1 MSIASEITRITDN
14 VADAYTAANAKGATM
29 PVTQNSDN
37 LASTINTISSGG
49 VDTAGWIP
57 RDIDANGKL
66 VGSTRVPNFAGVKS
80 IETYALYYASYK
92 NIHMVGT
99 VSFPDLLRIDE
110 QWACLRAFE
119 SNPRITAVS
128 MPLLTTIAAREPCQ
142 YMFYN
147 CVGITSVDLHS
158 LESILGGTNSSS
170 DCEYMFSRCTG
181 ITSVDLS
188 SLKYVRGYDSCYNM
202 FKDCTGI
209 TSINLSSL
217 EEIGNSSC
225 SYMFKG
231 CSNLENADV
240 SNVQIIGDGGCK
252 QMFADTKVKN
262 LLFSSLTAQGL
273 GNKTNQFDD
282 MLSGV
287 TGCTVVFPSALQSV
301 MGNWTSVQNGF
312 GGTNTTVLF
321 GEVKEL
327 QVTIPQGYTVV
338 FNSVDISNKTSVI
351 GLIGNNTV
359 EGIDSNGRAFKY
371 TFVVDANTTSFTPDV
386 SGLTFNEFQLTSNE
400 TGVVFSATTILSST
414 SYNLTVDANNKVY
427 ATAGMTIIGSGT
439 KTGVECMPETVSTD
453 SSTTIMIVAMS
464 GPSVVYDSS
473 NITSSI
479 TGDTQYV
486 TADTANDLILFG
498 ANTYITKSVQIALTP
513 TANTTHM
520 RIVTEAYSQTE
531 DKYDYSYLA
540 LGTQRVVPSY
550 SDVKNNI
557 IADGSYLFRQTG
569 INTEFVS
576 IDTNTLDQSNL
587 VLSFGLAEDSSI
599 KGDNTLHIKPI
610 KVYYW

>member
-66 VGSTRVPNFAGVKS
+66 VGSTRVPNFSGVQS
-80 IETYALYYASYK
+80 IGTYALHSVSIRNN
-92 NIHMVGT
+92 NITGT
-99 VSFPDLLRIDE
+99 ISFPNLLRIDE
-110 QWACLRAFE
+110 EYACDNAFE
-119 SNPRITAVS
+119 RSPNITAVS
-128 MPLLTTIAAREPCQ
+128 MPLLTTMAGGKACQ
-142 YMFYN
+142 YMFQN
-147 CVGITSVDLHS
+147 CTGIISVDLHS
-158 LESILGGTNSSS
+158 LETVSGSQG
-170 DCEYMFSRCTG
+170 CEYMFQNCTG

-188 SLKYVRGYDSCYNM
+188 SLKYVRVYSGCSQM
-202 FKDCTGI
+202 FDGCTGI
-209 TSINLSSL
+209 TSISLSSL
-217 EEIGNSSC
+217 EEIGYNSC
-225 SYMFKG
+225 SYMFNG
-231 CSNLENADV
+231 CSNLTNADM
-240 SNVQIIGDGGCK
+240 SNVQIIGEGGCK
-252 QMFADTKVKN
+252 SMFANTKVKRI
-262 LLFSSLTAQGL
+262 LFSSLTAQGL
-273 GNKTNQFDD
+273 GNKTNQFDN

-287 TGCTVVFPSALQSV
+287 TGCTVVFPTALQSV
-301 MGNWTSVQNGF
+301 IGNWTSVQNGF

-338 FNSVDISNKTSVI
+338 FNGVDISNETSVI

-359 EGIDSNGRAFKY
+359 EGIDSNGRAFTY
-371 TFVVDANTTSFTPDV
+371 TFVVDANTTSFTLDV

-400 TGVVFSATTILSST
+400 TGVVFSATTILGGT
-414 SYNLTVDANNKVY
+414 SYNLTIDANNKVY
-427 ATAGMTIIGSGT
+427 ATAGLTITGSGI
-439 KTGVECMPETVSTD
+439 KTGMECMSDIVSTN
-453 SSTTIMIVAMS
+453 SSTTITVVAMS

-473 NITSSI
+473 NIVSSI

-498 ANTYITKSVQIALTP
+498 ANTNITGSAQITLTP
-513 TANTTHM
+513 PANTTHM
-520 RIVTEAYSQTE
+520 RIMTEAYSQTE
-531 DKYDYSYLA
+531 NKYDYSYLA

-550 SDVKNNI
+550 SDVKNGV

-569 INTEFVS
+569 VNTEFVS
-576 IDTNTLDQSNL
+576 IDTDTLGQSNL

-599 KGDNTLHIKPI
+599 SGDNTLRIKPI